1 LMVFGFCFCS
11 KQNERNMEIKTDN
24 KRVLQMIKDANG
36 DPQNAF
42 KRRSIISQI
51 DCMTDLKI
59 LEINDFTL
67 KGTLGSGISSEV
79 CLLVRNKDKRK
90 FAGKFINSNIST
102 KDFVNEANIMKSC
115 STACSTIVKLI
126 GITTYPKCLVLAYY
140 GNGSL
145 DIALRKDNISVE
157 RGKETEFPFLRR
169 LGYILDMCK
178 AVHQLHRENICHRD
192 IALRNLLLS
201 DDKEHVV
208 LTDFSLSR
216 VVRSALETQSTLT
229 ALVPTKSAPE
239 TIRKS
244 KFTSGSQNW
253 ERWYSLKTD
262 IWSLGVAMFE
272 IIDKELGHIKG
283 NKHLPSKFSRKRQPS
298 ANVFNRME
306 DLWILILRCWSERPA
321 ERPQIWD
328 VQERIEKLIEDPLDV
343 VNEADDC
350 YITEVSTKG
359 ITRIGSIS
367 DEQKLMS
374 LSSRY
379 IMQGAYSSMNLDLT
393 CGSLILDSPTC
404 VNIPEQESADDIM
417 PIMMQDFMRKIS
429 SYKKRRDAKFQITG
443 AKDQSKNNQKWSRLN
458 IVDGENRFNKHLL
471 QPGGRCS
478 TDGHTDN
485 MYLSQGSLQRLNFPL
500 GKNKSDPSIN
510 NPYSQ
515 VKELRSRLDSA
526 SSFQSVSLSSLY
538 EESVTRDRVEYCEPL
553 PGSFR
558 SEATNIKY
566 CKERQF
572 FKSIREQLNVD
583 EKPNTCD
590 SVRSLEISKAKSVDE
605 NIPALEP
612 TDPLVNTLI

>member
-1 LMVFGFCFCS
+1 
-11 KQNERNMEIKTDN
+11 
-24 KRVLQMIKDANG
+24 MIKDANG

-51 DCMTDLKI
+51 DSITDLKI
-59 LEINDFTL
+59 LEINDFTV

-79 CLLVRNKDKRK
+79 CLLVRNKDQRK
-90 FAGKFINSNIST
+90 FAGKFINSGIST
-102 KDFVNEANIMKSC
+102 RDFVNEAKIMKSC
-115 STACSTIVKLI
+115 STACSTIVNLI

-229 ALVPTKSAPE
+229 QMVPTKSAPE

-244 KFTSGSQNW
+244 KFSTSGSTNS
-253 ERWYSLKTD
+253 ERYYSLKSD

-272 IIDKELGHIKG
+272 IIDKELGHIKD
-283 NKHLPSKFSRKRQPS
+283 KKQLPSRFSTKRQPS
-298 ANVFNRME
+298 PNVFNRMQ

-328 VQERIEKLIEDPLDV
+328 VQERIEMLIEDPLNV
-343 VNEADDC
+343 LNEADDC
-350 YITEVSTKG
+350 YITRASTKG
-359 ITRIGSIS
+359 ITTIGSIS
-367 DEQKLMS
+367 EEQKLMN

-379 IMQGAYSSMNLDLT
+379 IMQGAFSSMNLDLNHLT
-393 CGSLILDSPTC
+393 CGSLILESPTC
-404 VNIPEQESADDIM
+404 VNTAEQESPDDIM
-417 PIMMQDFMRKIS
+417 PIMMEDFMRKIS
-429 SYKKRRDAKFQITG
+429 SYAKRRDGILLCTG

-458 IVDGENRFNKHLL
+458 IVDGENRFNNRLL
-471 QPGGRCS
+471 APSGRCI

-485 MYLSQGSLQRLNFPL
+485 MHLSHGTLQRFSFPL
-500 GKNKSDPSIN
+500 KRNKSDPSIH
-510 NPYSQ
+510 NPPSQ
-515 VKELRSRLDSA
+515 VKELRGRLDTL
-526 SSFQSVSLSSLY
+526 SSFQSISLSSLY
-538 EESVTRDRVEYCEPL
+538 EESVTQDRVEYCAPL
-553 PGSFR
+553 SGSFR

-572 FKSIREQLNVD
+572 FKSIREQLNMA
-583 EKPNTCD
+583 EISNTCD
-590 SVRSLEISKAKSVDE
+590 CVRSLDSPKAKSVGG

-612 TDPLVNTLI
+612 NDALVDSLI